1 MIVLV
6 FGIQGCASAGRTT
19 EPPRTVS
26 SEEATV
32 MPHLRQ
38 VGPESQNGEVV
49 LRVGDRLQVTPPDR
63 PGGWRVTEYPADILR
78 LGGAAAAAPSHTFDA
93 VAIGRGRISLA
104 PAGPS
109 PTVVDAFTVRIR
121 VMRDNVQPPRP

>member
-1 MIVLV
+1 
-6 FGIQGCASAGRTT
+6 
-19 EPPRTVS
+19 
-26 SEEATV
+26 

-49 LRVGDRLQVTPPDR
+49 LRFGDRLQVTPPDR
-63 PGGWRVTEYPADILR
+63 PGGWRVTEYPVDILR
-78 LGGAAAAAPSHTFDA
+78 LDGSAAAPSHTFDA

-109 PTVVDAFTVRIR
+109 TSAVDAFTMRIM
-121 VMRDNVQPPRP
+121 VMRDNVQRPRP